1 LHILLA
7 EDDAR
12 LARSLR
18 RALEGEGHVVDVA
31 ADGPSALDVGVEDGL
46 DIIILDVML
55 PGIDGFQV
63 GRSLREE
70 GVRTPILMLT
80 ARSAVEDRVRG
91 LDVGADD
98 YLVKPFALAELLAR
112 IRALTRRPPPRAEPP
127 LQVADLA
134 LDVSRHSALRAGK
147 EIPLTAK
154 EFQLLEYLLRHPNQ
168 VLTRAQILES
178 VWQYDQEFA
187 SNVVDIYVHY
197 LRRKIDK
204 GFPKQLI
211 HTVRGVGYRLKT

>member
-7 EDDAR
+7 EDDDR

-18 RALEGEGHVVDVA
+18 RALEDEGYVVDVA
-31 ADGPSALDVGVEDGL
+31 ADGPSALEMGGADGL
-46 DIIILDVML
+46 DVIVLDVML
-55 PGIDGFQV
+55 PGMDGFQV

-70 GVRTPILMLT
+70 GVSTPILMLT
-80 ARSAVEDRVRG
+80 ARGAVEDRVRG

-98 YLVKPFALAELLAR
+98 YLVKPFALTELLAR
-112 IRALTRRPPPRAEPP
+112 IRALARRPPPRAEPP
-127 LQVADLA
+127 LQVADLL
-134 LDVSRHSALRAGK
+134 LDVSRHSALRAGR

-204 GFPKQLI
+204 GFPRQMI
-211 HTVRGVGYRLKT
+211 HTVRGVGYRLKA